1 MKTSQYIIVMVGLLW
16 LILFAGTSLLYG
28 ETAVIPGDINQICL
42 YTNFFYNYPSE
53 DFFYHLNDRLLF
65 TDKPEGIITGSSLR
79 NKLLSILR
87 WHNVIKKSLQ
97 RTKGEKTNII
107 TLNVADEQGYKK
119 AALVLALLGLRI
131 EKTPEGRFSVTRNPA
146 AGPGLADY
154 FQFSFLKTSII
165 EKQLNKTRRFHF
177 KLKESEIPIPWDYR
191 FLRGVTG
198 VEVDSASFFETL
210 LKNERFSLLLGIL
223 YRLSHREIDYISSLE
238 KEPKWNAW
246 KQVYGNKMFLMGLF
260 LLSDALRVT
269 GGENPH
275 WALPGGAA
283 AGPFWSELAG
293 ANYKTA
299 PLSFLYSVATKDE
312 GKLNYLYLFSCF
324 LAPETQKALFTG
336 ANAAKMPEI
345 YHRLTLTGEEKLK
358 ETQFPG
364 LRDFNFYT
372 LLYSL
377 RMEGSRFYF
386 PMGVDAWL
394 KSVSYKDMNLNAF
407 LDSLSFTEMLEG
419 EEDLEPTALDEA
431 VVVLAGGEKVKG
443 TIKSREGSKLVV
455 VATIKEEIEEPK
467 ESAKTKIEEPTEVK
481 TQEIVI
487 PQEDDLEIGDEEDY
501 PVQRG
506 FFRKM
511 LGKFWP
517 KRRFFFKVNPT
528 FLQPQDSQYRDIYGD
543 RFFCPELKFGV
554 RITDRISAWYRWG
567 YIAGKAA
574 VPLLQTEASSRQAF
588 TCFGIGYTLKIS
600 GRFDWNIDVGLV
612 RISYKEEAMGITV
625 KESAAGFRFDSGFS
639 YHISSRFFTDISASY
654 IYGTSSVLDNPEVK
668 LGGIGAGI
676 GLGVKF

>member
-1 MKTSQYIIVMVGLLW
+1 MKTNQYIIVMVGLLW
-16 LILFAGTSLLYG
+16 LILLAGPSFLYG

-65 TDKPEGIITGSSLR
+65 TDKPDGTITGSSLR

-87 WHNVIKKSLQ
+87 WHHVIKKSLQ
-97 RTKGEKTNII
+97 RIKGEKTNII
-107 TLNVADEQGYKK
+107 TLNVTDDQGYKQ
-119 AALVLALLGLRI
+119 ASLVLALLGLRI
-131 EKTPEGRFSVTRNPA
+131 EKTPGDRFSVTRNPA

-154 FQFSFLKTSII
+154 FQFSFLKTGTI
-165 EKQLNKTRRFHF
+165 EKQLNKTRRFFF
-177 KLKESEIPIPWDYR
+177 KLKESEIPIPWDYE

-198 VEVDSASFFETL
+198 LEIDSASFFETL

-223 YRLSHREIDYISSLE
+223 YRLSHREIDYISNLE
-238 KEPKWNAW
+238 KEPRWNAW
-246 KQVYGNKMFLMGLF
+246 KQIYGNKMFLMGMF

-269 GGENPH
+269 DEKKPL

-283 AGPFWSELAG
+283 AGPFWSEVAG
-293 ANYKTA
+293 ANYKTS

-312 GKLNYLYLFSCF
+312 GKLNYLYLFSRF

-358 ETQFPG
+358 ENQFPG

-394 KSVSYKDMNLNAF
+394 KSVYYKDTDLNAF
-407 LDSLSFTEMLEG
+407 LSGLSLTGVLE
-419 EEDLEPTALDEA
+419 EEEGLEPTAVDEA
-431 VVVLAGGEKVKG
+431 VVVLAGGKKVKG
-443 TIKSREGSKLVV
+443 TVKSREGAKLVV
-455 VATIKEEIEEPK
+455 VATIKEEKEEPK
-467 ESAKTKIEEPTEVK
+467 ESVKAKIEEPTEVK
-481 TQEIVI
+481 TGEIVI
-487 PQEDDLEIGDEEDY
+487 PQEEDLEAGDEEDY
-501 PVQRG
+501 PVQRA
-506 FFRKM
+506 FFKRV

-528 FLQPQDSQYRDIYGD
+528 YLQPQDSHYRDIYGD
-543 RFFCPELKFGV
+543 RFFCPEFKFGV
-554 RITDRISAWYRWG
+554 RITDRMSAWYRWG
-567 YIAGKAA
+567 YIAGKATI
-574 VPLLQTEASSRQAF
+574 PLLQTEARSRQAF
-588 TCFGIGYTLKIS
+588 TCLGIGYTLKIS
-600 GRFDWNIDVGLV
+600 GKFDWNMDVGLV
-612 RISYKEEAMGITV
+612 RISYKEEAMGITAR
-625 KESAAGFRFDSGFS
+625 ESAAGFRLDSGFS
-639 YHISSRFFTDISASY
+639 YHFSGRFFTDISASY
-654 IYGTSSVLDNPEVK
+654 IYGTSSVLGNPEVK